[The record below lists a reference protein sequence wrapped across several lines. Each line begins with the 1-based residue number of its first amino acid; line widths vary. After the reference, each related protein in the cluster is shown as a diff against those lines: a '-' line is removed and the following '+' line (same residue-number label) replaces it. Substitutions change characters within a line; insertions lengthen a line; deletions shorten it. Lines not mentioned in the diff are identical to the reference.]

1 MSRYVIEI
9 KEIGHDDFMPYCW
22 RDSKKEAMIA
32 VRKAILWEL
41 YSSKFR
47 ITDTQENKVIYDTT
61 RGA

>member
-1 MSRYVIEI
+1 MKRYRIDMKDIVSDWASYSWADT
-9 KEIGHDDFMPYCW
+9 H
-22 RDSKKEAMIA
+22 KEAMIA

-61 RGA
+61 RG

>member
-22 RDSKKEAMIA
+22 RDSKKDAMIA

-47 ITDTQENKVIYDTT
+47 ITDTLNNTIIYDTD
-61 RGA
+61 RPA